1 MPVDFSIKD
10 FFYPVSLLK
19 TRWFLERS
27 QWFSKERLEQY
38 QIKRLRT
45 ILNIAY
51 NHSDYYQKIFNR
63 LDIHPN
69 DIKNMDDLKNLPL
82 LTKDDIRDNF
92 HSLQTSLADKYHAK
106 QHSTSGSTGQPVS
119 FLLDKPAN
127 VLEFCYYW
135 RHWSWAGYRLGAR
148 FGELTPGFFLRHPEC
163 KDHISH
169 FSRMT
174 GRIQLNSLMIGEHTA
189 KIFAAVIRQYG
200 IKFLNGLAS
209 TLYYFALLFRKA
221 GINDISFK
229 AIFSQGEM
237 LLPAYRAL
245 IESTFHCKVYDSY
258 GHMERT
264 VGICECP
271 AGGYH
276 INSEYGI
283 LEIIPDTNHPDEHA
297 SSGIAVGTSL
307 HNFSMPLVRYV
318 INDRIEL
325 DTSGKQCSC
334 GRGLPLIKKLWGRQ
348 EDVIITPDGRLV
360 TDIFTVFEEV
370 PGIELARIEQVDKKK
385 VVVTVA
391 RAYDWQDQSEL
402 ALKADLEQY
411 LGTQMC
417 IEIRYSDVQTLRGD
431 TGTKF
436 KVVISHLKPLD
447 CI

>member
-19 TRWFLERS
+19 MRWFLERS
-27 QWFSKERLEQY
+27 QWFSKERLERY

-51 NHSDYYQKIFNR
+51 KHSDYYQKIFNH

-69 DIKNMDDLKNLPL
+69 DIKSMDDLKNLPL
-82 LTKDDIRDNF
+82 LTKDDIRANF
-92 HSLQTSLADKYHAK
+92 HSLQTSLGDKYHAK

-135 RHWSWAGYRLGAR
+135 RHWSWAGYHLGAR

-163 KDHISH
+163 KDHIAH
-169 FSRMT
+169 LSRLT
-174 GRIQLNSLMIGEHTA
+174 GRVQLNSLMIGEQTA
-189 KIFAAVIRQYG
+189 KKFAEAIRQYK

-209 TLYYFALLFRKA
+209 TLYYFALLCKKA

-237 LLPAYRAL
+237 LLPAYRSV
-245 IESTFHCKVYDSY
+245 IESTFNCKVYDSY

-283 LEIIPDTNHPDEHA
+283 LEIIPDTKHPDEHV

-334 GRGLPLIKKLWGRQ
+334 CRGLPLIKKLWGRQ
-348 EDVIITPDGRLV
+348 EDVIMTPDGRLV
-360 TDIFTVFEEV
+360 TDIFTVFEQV
-370 PGIELARIEQVDKKK
+370 PGIELARIEQVDKKE

-391 RAYDWQDQSEL
+391 RAHDWQDKSEL

-431 TGTKF
+431 TGGKF
-436 KVVISHLKPLD
+436 KVVISHLKPLMP
-447 CI
+447 